1 MTVQGTTYRL
11 RDMDNRGDDGEPWE
25 TKGSLAKLAD
35 YVDGPLRGDLRD
47 EAKANLDP
55 IVAEMREGR
64 LSEAHREELRRRT
77 GVYISEVEERVQAWQ
92 HSRKGYIEGVVLR
105 TSETWTTIRCSK
117 ANRGADVGERFTFRN
132 ELATEVEVDA

>member
-11 RDMDNRGDDGEPWE
+11 RDMDNRGDDGDPWE
-25 TKGSLAKLAD
+25 TTGSLTKLAS

-47 EAKANLDP
+47 EARANLDP

-64 LSEAHREELRRRT
+64 LSNAHREELRRRT

-92 HSRKGYIEGVVLR
+92 HSRKGYIEGVFLR
-105 TSETWTTIRCSK
+105 SDDTWTTIRCTK
-117 ANRGADVGERFTFRN
+117 PNRQAELGEQFTFRTAF
-132 ELATEVEVDA
+132 ATEVEVDA